1 MGAALASLVRI
12 QTWEPPEE
20 SQSGVH
26 SAQEH
31 CVGGEMSKPEPPRPT
46 PLRLR
51 DAVWSGGK
59 TARWTVSDTV

>member
-1 MGAALASLVRI
+1 MGVALASLVRI

-31 CVGGEMSKPEPPRPT
+31 CRRRNEQTRAAQTNTPPSQR
-46 PLRLR
+46 RSVEWR
-51 DAVWSGGK
+51 ENGK
-59 TARWTVSDTV
+59 MDSI